1 MYELKRIKPEEK
13 PFGTIRT
20 GYDELNHLWAAIE
33 NFIRATKEK
42 KFPGYVSVRE
52 NGKLVLFMKMD
63 PNDCIRAVGRTDQW
77 RDWVEQLA
85 PMFYG

>member
-1 MYELKRIKPEEK
+1 MYELRRIRADAVGGE
-13 PFGTIRT
+13 IRT
-20 GYDELNHLWAAIE
+20 EYDYEVHLWDAIE
-33 NFIRATKEK
+33 EFIHATKKEN
-42 KFPGYVSVRE
+42 FVGYVSVRE

-63 PNDCIRAVGRTDQW
+63 PNDCIRAVGRTNQW